1 MQRAP
6 CSQNGSMPRIHTLIA
21 AVALLLGSSLLEACS
36 APAAGGGSS
45 TERPVVTV
53 FAAASLTDVFREAS
67 RSFRESG
74 HRVNVVFNFA
84 GSQHLAGQLREG
96 AYADVF
102 ASADETQMQAAI
114 DAGRV
119 ETTNVTTFACNR
131 LMVAYGRRP
140 GEDGGV
146 SAEVMSLLKLA
157 EPGLKIVVGAEAAP
171 IGRYTRQ
178 FLSKAARDYRFG
190 PEFRA
195 GFEANIVSEEQSVR
209 SILSKLQLGEAD
221 AGVVYAS
228 DLAGETDL
236 QSMEI
241 PFNLNVSANY
251 PIALI
256 RDSAHREQAGAF
268 ISFLFSEEGA
278 AALEAQ
284 GFSTEC
290 RAEESADVSPVA
302 SVESSDHA
310 ND

>member
-1 MQRAP
+1 MQNRAL
-6 CSQNGSMPRIHTLIA
+6 PRVHTLIA
-21 AVALLLGSSLLEACS
+21 AVAILLGSPLLGACS
-36 APAAGGGSS
+36 APASGGESS
-45 TERPVVTV
+45 SAESPVVTV

-67 RSFRESG
+67 RLFSDSG

-119 ETTNVTTFACNR
+119 EKTNVTTFVCNR
-131 LMVAYGRRP
+131 LVVGYGRGP
-140 GEDGGV
+140 AENSSV
-146 SAEVMSLLKLA
+146 AAEVKSLLKLA

-178 FLSKAARDYRFG
+178 FLSKAARDSRFG

-221 AGVVYAS
+221 AGIVYAS
-228 DLAGETDL
+228 DLAGETEL

-241 PFNLNVSANY
+241 PFDLNVSAFY

-268 ISFLFSEEGA
+268 ISFLFSEEGT

-290 RAEESADVSPVA
+290 RAGESANVSPVS

>member
-6 CSQNGSMPRIHTLIA
+6 CSQNRAFPRVHTLFA
-21 AVALLLGSSLLEACS
+21 AAALLLGSPLVGACS
-36 APAAGGGSS
+36 APAASGESI

-53 FAAASLTDVFREAS
+53 FAAASLTDVFQEAS
-67 RSFRESG
+67 RLFSASG

-102 ASADETQMQAAI
+102 ASADETQMRAAI

-119 ETTNVTTFACNR
+119 EKTNVTTFACNR
-131 LMVAYGRRP
+131 LMVGYGRGP
-140 GEDGGV
+140 AENGGV
-146 SAEVMSLLKLA
+146 SAEVISLLKLA
-157 EPGLKIVVGAEAAP
+157 EPGMKIVVGAEAAP

-178 FLSKAARDYRFG
+178 FLSKAARDNRFG

-228 DLAGETDL
+228 DLAGETEL

-241 PFNLNVSANY
+241 PFDLNVSAIY

-268 ISFLFSEEGA
+268 ISFLFSEEGTA
-278 AALEAQ
+278 VLEAQ

-290 RAEESADVSPVA
+290 RAGELADVSPVS